1 MAMRPLTLP
10 DLVALAVG
18 QALALVT
25 ACAST
30 YGVWLWL
37 AATHPFR

>member
-1 MAMRPLTLP
+1 MRPVTLP

-18 QALALVT
+18 QALSIIS

-37 AATHPFR
+37 LAAHPFK

>member
-1 MAMRPLTLP
+1 MRPLTLS

-18 QALALVT
+18 QALALMT
-25 ACAST
+25 ACVST

-37 AATHPFR
+37 AAAHPFK